1 MRRTLWASLA
11 LMLLAGC
18 GALTPSAGGSSANG
32 PLQVWI
38 MEPGAPELRA
48 FFTTA
53 TTEFEA
59 AHPGD
64 RVEVQFV
71 PWASAHDQFVTAI
84 GGGQVPD
91 VAEMGSTWTPEFGD
105 IGALEPADLARGTG
119 GVPPTGAAGAAK
131 DGTETEAA
139 GRYVPSLVEG
149 ATVEGTVYGVPWYAG
164 ARALIYRRDVL
175 DSLGL
180 PVPTTWDE
188 LLAVGRAIR
197 DRTGMAAFGVA
208 GNAEHFVLPMVW
220 QNGGEIAYRKD
231 GVWRSGM
238 DSPQAV
244 AAVQFYADLY
254 RTERFAPAGALSW
267 NARDVRKA
275 FEAGDLAMMIGGAWD
290 VRALLAAH
298 PELAGKVGTALLP
311 AGPGGDRDSF
321 AGGSHLVVFA
331 GTKKA
336 PLARRYLDFLLEPA
350 RVAAFTAKIGFLP
363 GERDALAAAT
373 PADPL
378 YQPFSAQLEDHS
390 RTYPPTREWGG
401 FEADGLFTA
410 AVQQVMAGKRTA
422 AQAMKDVA
430 RAMDGAFGG

>member
-1 MRRTLWASLA
+1 MRRALLLA
-11 LMLLAGC
+11 LSVALLPGC
-18 GALTPSAGGSSANG
+18 GALTPSDGGHSAKG

-38 MEPGAPELRA
+38 MEPGNPELRS
-48 FFTTA
+48 FFTSA
-53 TTEFEA
+53 TSEFEA

-64 RVEVQFV
+64 RVAVQFV

-84 GGGQVPD
+84 GGGQMPD

-105 IGALEPADLARGTG
+105 IGALEPADLGGTDSDAD
-119 GVPPTGAAGAAK
+119 GA
-131 DGTETEAA
+131 D
-139 GRYVPSLVEG
+139 RFVSSLVEG
-149 ATVEGTVYGVPWYAG
+149 ATVDGTVYGVPWYAG
-164 ARALIYRRDVL
+164 ARALIYRTDVL
-175 DSLGL
+175 ASLGL
-180 PVPTTWDE
+180 SVPTTWDE
-188 LLAVGRAIR
+188 LLTVGRAIR

-208 GNAEHFVLPMVW
+208 GNAAHYVLPMVW
-220 QNGGEIAYRKD
+220 QNGGEIAYRKG

-238 DSPQAV
+238 SSPEAI

-290 VRALLAAH
+290 LRPLLAAH

-311 AGPGGDRDSF
+311 AGPSGKRDSF
-321 AGGSHLVVFA
+321 AGGSHLVVFS

-336 PLARRYLDFLLEPA
+336 ATARRYLDFLLDPG
-350 RVAAFTAKIGFLP
+350 RVTAFTTKIGFLP
-363 GERDALAAAT
+363 GARDGLAAAT

-378 YQPFSAQLEDHS
+378 YRTFSAQLEDHS
-390 RTYPPTREWGG
+390 RSYPPTREWGG
-401 FEADGLFTA
+401 FEADGLFTS

-422 AQAMKDVA
+422 AQTMKDVA
-430 RAMDGAFGG
+430 KTMDAAFGG

>member
-1 MRRTLWASLA
+1 
-11 LMLLAGC
+11 
-18 GALTPSAGGSSANG
+18 
-32 PLQVWI
+32 
-38 MEPGAPELRA
+38 
-48 FFTTA
+48 
-53 TTEFEA
+53 
-59 AHPGD
+59 
-64 RVEVQFV
+64 V

-84 GGGQVPD
+84 GGGQTPD

-105 IGALEPADLARGTG
+105 IGALEPVSLG
-119 GVPPTGAAGAAK
+119 GGRD
-131 DGTETEAA
+131 DG
-139 GRYVPSLVEG
+139 GSGWVQSLVDG
-149 ATVEGTVYGVPWYAG
+149 ATVNGNAYGYPWYAG
-164 ARALIYRRDVL
+164 ARALIYRTDVL
-175 DSLGL
+175 AGLGL
-180 PVPTTWDE
+180 SVPTTWDE
-188 LLAVGRAIR
+188 LLSVGRAIR

-208 GNAEHFVLPMVW
+208 GNAEHYVLPMVW

-238 DSPQAV
+238 DSPRAV

-290 VRALLAAH
+290 LRALLAAH
-298 PELAGKVGTALLP
+298 PDLSGKVGTALLP
-311 AGPGGDRDSF
+311 AGPSGDRDTF
-321 AGGSHLVVFA
+321 AGGSHLVVFS
-331 GTKKA
+331 GTKKEA
-336 PLARRYLDFLLEPA
+336 LARRYVSVLLDPA
-350 RVAAFTAKIGFLP
+350 RVTAVTTKIGFLP
-363 GERDALAAAT
+363 GGRAALAAAT

-390 RTYPPTREWGG
+390 RTYPPTREWGT

-430 RAMDGAFGG
+430 KSMDAAFGG

>member
-1 MRRTLWASLA
+1 VAVA
-11 LMLLAGC
+11 LVAVALLPGC
-18 GALTPSAGGSSANG
+18 GALTPSAGRSSAKG

-38 MEPGAPELRA
+38 MEPGSPDLRA
-48 FFTTA
+48 FLTSA

-59 AHPGD
+59 GHPGD
-64 RVEVQFV
+64 RVQVQFV

-91 VAEMGSTWTPEFGD
+91 VAEMGSTWTPEFAD
-105 IGALEPADLARGTG
+105 IGALEPADLG
-119 GVPPTGAAGAAK
+119 GEGEGQGGGDDGAAASA
-131 DGTETEAA
+131 D
-139 GRYVPSLVEG
+139 RYVPSLVEG
-149 ATVEGTVYGVPWYAG
+149 ATVDDTVYGVPWYAG
-164 ARALIYRRDVL
+164 ARALIYRTDVL
-175 DSLGL
+175 ASLGL
-180 PVPTTWDE
+180 SVPTTWDE
-188 LLAVGRAIR
+188 LLTVGRAIR

-208 GNAEHFVLPMVW
+208 GNAEHYVLPMVW
-220 QNGGEIAYRKD
+220 QNGGEIAYRKG

-238 DSPQAV
+238 DSAPAV

-298 PELAGKVGTALLP
+298 PELTGKVGTALLP
-311 AGPGGDRDSF
+311 AGPAGDRDSF
-321 AGGSHLVVFA
+321 AGGSHLVVFS

-336 PLARRYLDFLLEPA
+336 ALARRYLAFLLEPA

-363 GERDALAAAT
+363 GARDALAAAT

-390 RTYPPTREWGG
+390 RTYPPTREWGA
-401 FEADGLFTA
+401 FEADGLFTSA
-410 AVQQVMAGKRTA
+410 IQQVMAGKRSA

-430 RAMDGAFGG
+430 KNMDAAFGG

>member
-1 MRRTLWASLA
+1 MRRVFVAVLA
-11 LMLLAGC
+11 VVLLTGC
-18 GALTPSAGGSSANG
+18 GALTPSAGGSSATG

-38 MEPGAPELRA
+38 MEPGAPELRN
-48 FFTTA
+48 FFTSA
-53 TTEFEA
+53 TTDFEA

-64 RVEVQFV
+64 RVAVQFV

-105 IGALEPADLARGTG
+105 IGAFEPADLG
-119 GVPPTGAAGAAK
+119 GGASG
-131 DGTETEAA
+131 GS
-139 GRYVPSLVEG
+139 GRYVQSLVDA
-149 ATVEGTVYGVPWYAG
+149 ATVDGTAYGVPWYAG
-164 ARALIYRRDVL
+164 ARALIYRTDVL
-175 DSLGL
+175 ASLGL

-208 GNAEHFVLPMVW
+208 GNAEHYVLPMIW
-220 QNGGEIAYRKD
+220 QNGGEIAFRKD

-238 DSPQAV
+238 TSPAAV

-290 VRALLAAH
+290 LRALLAAH
-298 PELAGKVGTALLP
+298 PELAGKVGSALLP
-311 AGPGGDRDSF
+311 AGPTGDRDSF
-321 AGGSHLVVFA
+321 AGGSHLVVFS

-336 PLARRYLDFLLEPA
+336 ALARRYLDFLLDPA
-350 RVAAFTAKIGFLP
+350 RVAAFTTKIGFLP
-363 GERDALAAAT
+363 GERDALSAAT
-373 PADPL
+373 SPDPL

-401 FEADGLFTA
+401 FEADGLFTS

-422 AQAMKDVA
+422 AQAMRTVA
-430 RAMDGAFGG
+430 QAMDSAFGG

>member
-1 MRRTLWASLA
+1 MRRLFFAFLA
-11 LMLLAGC
+11 LTLLGGC
-18 GALTPSAGGSSANG
+18 GALTPSGGSSATG

-48 FFTTA
+48 FFTSA

-91 VAEMGSTWTPEFGD
+91 VAEMGSTWTPEFAD
-105 IGALEPADLARGTG
+105 IGALEPADVG
-119 GVPPTGAAGAAK
+119 GN
-131 DGTETEAA
+131 DGDPA
-139 GRYVPSLVEG
+139 GRYVSSLVDG
-149 ATVEGTVYGVPWYAG
+149 ATVDGTVYGVPWYAG

-175 DSLGL
+175 ASLGL
-180 PVPTTWDE
+180 SVPTTWDE
-188 LLAVGRAIR
+188 LLTVGRAIR
-197 DRTGMAAFGVA
+197 DRTGMAPFGVA
-208 GNAEHFVLPMVW
+208 GNAAHYVLPMVW
-220 QNGGEIAYRKD
+220 QNGGEIASEKG

-244 AAVQFYADLY
+244 AAVQFYADLF

-290 VRALLAAH
+290 VRALLAAR
-298 PELAGKVGTALLP
+298 PELNGKVGTALLP
-311 AGPGGDRDSF
+311 AGPGGGRDSF
-321 AGGSHLVVFA
+321 AGGSHLVTFA

-336 PLARRYLDFLLEPA
+336 ALARRYIDFLLEPS
-350 RVAAFTAKIGFLP
+350 RVTTFTNKIGFLP
-363 GERDALAAAT
+363 GERAARDAAT
-373 PADPL
+373 QSDPL
-378 YQPFSAQLEDHS
+378 YQPFSTQLEEHS
-390 RTYPPTREWGG
+390 RTYPPTREWGA
-401 FEADGLFTA
+401 FEADGLITS

-430 RAMDGAFGG
+430 KAMDAAFGG